1 MIKTF
6 AIKEIRARSPSNH
19 YEREVQDIEEQPHQD
34 GDTPGAGMG
43 EGVDQAVADVV
54 EELEGRG
61 ENIPT
66 VPPQIAANVDA
77 KTADKQKQHSDTN
90 DVLLFKPIF

>member
-19 YEREVQDIEEQPHQD
+19 SEREVQDIEEQSHQN
-34 GDTPGAGMG
+34 GDAPSPGME

-61 ENIPT
+61 ENIPA

-77 KTADKQKQHSDTN
+77 KTADKQKQHRDTN
-90 DVLLFKPIF
+90 NVLLLKMIS

>member
-1 MIKTF
+1 MIKLF
-6 AIKEIRARSPSNH
+6 VIKKFGARSPSNH
-19 YEREVQDIEEQPHQD
+19 PERKVQDIEKQPHQD
-34 GDTPGAGMG
+34 GDAPGSGMG

-61 ENIPT
+61 ENIPA

-77 KTADKQKQHSDTN
+77 KTADKQKQHRDTN
-90 DVLLFKPIF
+90 NVLLFKMIS